1 MQVKQRCY
9 DRAIVKNLFFKSKKM
24 SVMVARKKQ
33 HAGPKR
39 RSLPISHSI
48 TNSATPSINSSIQQF
63 TVIKTYHTLL
73 RFRPPPPQFPAGYL
87 FSLIR
92 SPIAL
97 SFFIQGM
104 GVPLLLDVIRIVK
117 PTHIVQF
124 NYATKENSN
133 KNLPKMTAEL
143 FASTPGWAFTG
154 EEEERPENNSR
165 WLKQISMALC
175 LTFLWEKTP

>member
-1 MQVKQRCY
+1 MLVKQRCY
-9 DRAIVKNLFFKSKKM
+9 DRAIVKKFFLKLKTM

-39 RSLPISHSI
+39 RSFPISHSI
-48 TNSATPSINSSIQQF
+48 TKSVTPSINSAIHVKKMYQA
-63 TVIKTYHTLL
+63 LL
-73 RFRPPPPQFPAGYL
+73 RFCSPPPQFPTGYL
-87 FSLIR
+87 FSIIR

-124 NYATKENSN
+124 NYAAKENSN

-175 LTFLWEKTP
+175 RTFLWEKAP